1 MGWWLFRGGWLVGL
15 LVGLLVCWFV
25 GWLVGGIKRQ
35 LFMKLVAKD
44 SYLNLDCKVLS
55 FVSSSTLP
63 KVP

>member
-1 MGWWLFRGGWLVGL
+1 VYDFSVLRYIEYCVRVWVGGCLEVVGWLVGW

-44 SYLNLDCKVLS
+44 S
-55 FVSSSTLP
+55 
-63 KVP
+63 